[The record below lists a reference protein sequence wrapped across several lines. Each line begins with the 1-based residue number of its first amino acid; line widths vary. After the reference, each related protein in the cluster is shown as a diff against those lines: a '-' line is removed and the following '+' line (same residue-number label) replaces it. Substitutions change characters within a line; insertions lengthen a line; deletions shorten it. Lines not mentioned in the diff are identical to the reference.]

1 MSRSGKGHPDP
12 DCRQLRF
19 LQDALRYIISVNGMN
34 GTIPKDLV
42 TEAFVPTAKGIA
54 AKDFRNGE
62 VFLWYDYFSCPQLE
76 TYVSSIDR
84 DFADPMDPMDQS
96 TPSMS
101 MQLNQTTNSR
111 LGRAVDSIPAYI
123 ARCAFFFVLCPVT
136 WLSIPRFQFEDLE
149 T

>member
-1 MSRSGKGHPDP
+1 MS
-12 DCRQLRF
+12 
-19 LQDALRYIISVNGMN
+19 
-34 GTIPKDLV
+34 TIPKDLV
-42 TEAFVPTAKGIA
+42 TEAFVPTATGIS

-76 TYVSSIDR
+76 TYVSSID
-84 DFADPMDPMDQS
+84 DLADTDPMDQS

-101 MQLNQTTNSR
+101 TQNQTTNSR

-149 T
+149 S